1 MSKLHECPEHKTAFH
16 LAAEP
21 CWPCYLRAMYG
32 GSPNGTVHPLPGEH
46 VFWTGL
52 EKARRTWRPV
62 ARETPMPTDLETLR
76 QFLRQVEQWPPEDR
90 ANLDRVADILQA
102 AHPTLY
108 AYLIERLGDVPLS
121 MAQAYG
127 EVTLEVPF
135 AHRQWFR
142 LLVMELRERAQKDK
156 A

>member
-1 MSKLHECPEHKTAFH
+1 
-16 LAAEP
+16 
-21 CWPCYLRAMYG
+21 
-32 GSPNGTVHPLPGEH
+32 LPAEH

-62 ARETPMPTDLETLR
+62 AQEAPMATDIETLR
-76 QFLRQVEQWPPEDR
+76 LFLRHVEQWPPEDR

-108 AYLIERLGDVPLS
+108 ASLIERLCDVPLS

-135 AHRQWFR
+135 EHKQWFR
-142 LLVMELRERAQKDK
+142 LLVMELRERARKD
-156 A
+156 

>member
-1 MSKLHECPEHKTAFH
+1 MSNLYECPEHKTAFH

-32 GSPNGTVHPLPGEH
+32 GSPAGTVHPLPSEH

-62 ARETPMPTDLETLR
+62 AQEALMATDLETLR
-76 QFLRQVEQWPPEDR
+76 LFLRQVEQWPPEDR
-90 ANLDRVADILQA
+90 ADLGRVAEILEA

-108 AYLIERLGDVPLS
+108 AALIEYLEHAPMSLVHPYAEAVLNVPS
-121 MAQAYG
+121 
-127 EVTLEVPF
+127 E
-135 AHRQWFR
+135 HRAWFR
-142 LLVMELRERAQKDK
+142 LLVMELRERSQRNK